1 MRSALTAL
9 SLTFSAALLA
19 AALWLNGVAPQTGCQ
34 RPSSESVEAL
44 FAPCLA
50 RGGSWTGAPADN
62 QIAGLPR
69 VAPPPAENSGTV
81 GQR

>member
-1 MRSALTAL
+1 MRSALIAL

-34 RPSSESVEAL
+34 RPSSQSVEAL

-50 RGGSWTGAPADN
+50 KGGSWTGAPADN
-62 QIAGLPR
+62 QIAGFPR
-69 VAPPPAENSGTV
+69 VAPPPADNSGTV

>member
-9 SLTFSAALLA
+9 SLAFSMTLLA

-34 RPSSESVEAL
+34 RPSPESVEAL

-50 RGGSWTGAPADN
+50 KGSASADGPV
-62 QIAGLPR
+62 AGLPH
-69 VAPPPAENSGTV
+69 VVPAPAEPIETV
-81 GQR
+81 GRR